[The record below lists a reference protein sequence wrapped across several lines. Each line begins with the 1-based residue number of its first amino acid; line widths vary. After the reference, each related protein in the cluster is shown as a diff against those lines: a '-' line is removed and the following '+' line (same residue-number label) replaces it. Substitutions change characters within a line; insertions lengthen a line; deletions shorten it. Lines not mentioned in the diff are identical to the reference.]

1 LFTRLLTPDPSRR
14 VAHPA
19 AQRAD
24 FPIFAAP
31 TAALTR
37 KKVNRSMVT
46 TLIAK
51 GKDQGYLLS
60 DDIIAAFPNAEEQVD
75 GLDDFYSSLVAEGI
89 EVLDQAPAPAKAQA
103 KPREAAPTA
112 AERAEAAEA
121 LAAGVGDSV
130 RLYLQ
135 EIGETD
141 LLTMQE
147 EVWLAKRMDRGKKAE
162 QGLLDPLLSA
172 ADRAA
177 LDADKLDG
185 ELARS
190 HLIQANLRLVV
201 SVAKKYVGRGLS
213 FLDLI
218 QEGNIGLMKATDK
231 FDYTRGFKFST
242 YATWWIRQAITRAIS
257 DQSRT
262 IRLPVHVGETINR
275 VKKTGHRLQQIL
287 EREPTQEEIARAM
300 DISDDKVRQV
310 LDVSRHPVS
319 LEAPVGQDGD
329 AFLGDFIEDET
340 MPQPLELASQELLKS
355 QIGDALEKLTERE
368 RKIIV
373 LRFGLEDGRFRT
385 LEEVGREFGITR
397 ERIRQIEAKA
407 LRKLRHPS
415 YSRKLRGYLE

>member
-1 LFTRLLTPDPSRR
+1 M
-14 VAHPA
+14 VA
-19 AQRAD
+19 
-24 FPIFAAP
+24 
-31 TAALTR
+31 
-37 KKVNRSMVT
+37 S
-46 TLIAK
+46 LIAK
-51 GKDQGYLLS
+51 GKSQGFLLS
-60 DDIIAAFPNAEEQVD
+60 DEVLAAFPRIEDDIPSVD
-75 GLDDFYSSLVAEGI
+75 EFWSSLL
-89 EVLDQAPAPAKAQA
+89 EVGVDVVDQP
-103 KPREAAPTA
+103 PTA
-112 AERAEAAEA
+112 ADDASTPRDQFTRPRLASQQQVEHVNALVPHVEPREEAADA
-121 LAAGVGDSV
+121 LSQGAADSV

-147 EVWLAKRMDRGKKAE
+147 EVWLAKRMER
-162 QGLLDPLLSA
+162 GLLASQRIALSQYESQEELLELIEDREDG
-172 ADRAA
+172 DRARA
-177 LDADKLDG
+177 
-185 ELARS
+185 

-231 FDYTRGFKFST
+231 FDYKRGYKFST

-275 VKKTGHRLQQIL
+275 VKKTAHRLQQVF
-287 EREPTQEEIARAM
+287 EREPSHEEVARAM
-300 DISDDKVRQV
+300 DVPIAKVRQV
-310 LDVSRHPVS
+310 LDVSRLPVS
-319 LEAPVGQDGD
+319 LEAPVGIDGD
-329 AFLGDFIEDET
+329 AFLGDFIEDDS
-340 MPQPLELASQELLKS
+340 MPQPLEVASQQLLRG
-355 QIGDALEKLTERE
+355 QISDALDKLTDRE
-368 RKIIV
+368 RRIIV
-373 LRFGLEDGRFRT
+373 LRFGLQDGRFRT

>member
-1 LFTRLLTPDPSRR
+1 
-14 VAHPA
+14 
-19 AQRAD
+19 
-24 FPIFAAP
+24 
-31 TAALTR
+31 
-37 KKVNRSMVT
+37 MVT
-46 TLIAK
+46 EAMVTNLIDK
-51 GKDQGYLLS
+51 GRDQGYILS
-60 DDIIAAFPNAEEQVD
+60 DDVVAAFPNAEEQ
-75 GLDDFYSSLVAEGI
+75 LEILEEFYSSLVAEGI
-89 EVLDQAPAPAKAQA
+89 EVLDQAPL
-103 KPREAAPTA
+103 KPVARPRDPF
-112 AERAEAAEA
+112 AERAADRAVHAED
-121 LAAGVGDSV
+121 LASGVGDSV

-135 EIGETD
+135 EIGDTD

-147 EVWLAKRMDRGKKAE
+147 EVWLAKRMERGKLAE
-162 QGLLDPLLSA
+162 GRLA
-172 ADRAA
+172 AEGTTLTLVERDEM
-177 LDADKLDG
+177 LADKLDG
-185 ELARS
+185 DAART

-231 FDYTRGFKFST
+231 FDHKRGFKFST

-300 DISDDKVRQV
+300 DISDEKVRQV

-329 AFLGDFIEDET
+329 AFLGDFIEDQT
-340 MPQPLELASQELLKS
+340 MPAPLELASQHLLKS
-355 QIGDALEKLTERE
+355 QIADALSKLTERE

-407 LRKLRHPS
+407 LRKLRHPT
-415 YSRKLRGYLE
+415 YSRKLRGYLD

>member
-1 LFTRLLTPDPSRR
+1 M
-14 VAHPA
+14 VA
-19 AQRAD
+19 
-24 FPIFAAP
+24 
-31 TAALTR
+31 
-37 KKVNRSMVT
+37 S
-46 TLIAK
+46 LIAK
-51 GKDQGYLLS
+51 AKDQGFVLS
-60 DDIIAAFPNAEEQVD
+60 DDIVALFPNAEDQVER
-75 GLDDFYSSLVAEGI
+75 LDELYTSLVAEGI
-89 EVLDQAPAPAKAQA
+89 EVLDQAPARTSRGLDRLPDTRVEVETVEVEQV
-103 KPREAAPTA
+103 EVDVT
-112 AERAEAAEA
+112 
-121 LAAGVGDSV
+121 AGVADSV

-135 EIGETD
+135 EIGMTD

-147 EVWLAKRMDRGKKAE
+147 EVWLAKRMDRGRQAE
-162 QGLLDPLLSA
+162 ARLALGNLGSDER
-172 ADRAA
+172 RA
-177 LDADKLDG
+177 LEDDKRDG
-185 ELARS
+185 EAARA

-275 VKKTGHRLQQIL
+275 VKKTSHRLQQIL

-300 DISDDKVRQV
+300 DITDDKVRQV
-310 LDVSRHPVS
+310 LDVARHPVS
-319 LEAPVGQDGD
+319 LEAPVGNEGD
-329 AFLGDFIEDET
+329 AFLGDFIEDES
-340 MPQPLELASQELLKS
+340 MPAPIEIAAQQLLKA
-355 QIGDALEKLTERE
+355 QISDALSKLTERE
-368 RKIIV
+368 RKIIL
-373 LRFGLEDGRFRT
+373 LRFGLEDGKFRT

-415 YSRKLRGYLE
+415 YSRKLRGYLD

>member
-1 LFTRLLTPDPSRR
+1 MDTS
-14 VAHPA
+14 
-19 AQRAD
+19 
-24 FPIFAAP
+24 
-31 TAALTR
+31 
-37 KKVNRSMVT
+37 
-46 TLIAK
+46 LIEK

-60 DDIIAAFPNAEEQVD
+60 DDITAAFPNAEEQMD
-75 GLDDFYSSLVAEGI
+75 TLEEFYSALVAQGI
-89 EVLDQAPAPAKAQA
+89 DVLDQVPEVEAVPER
-103 KPREAAPTA
+103 PRPTP
-112 AERAEAAEA
+112 EHSHSRPVPDDTYST
-121 LAAGVGDSV
+121 GVGDSV

-147 EVWLAKRMDRGKKAE
+147 EVWLSTRMERGKLAE
-162 QGLLDPLLSA
+162 HRLGDALTDA
-172 ADRAA
+172 ADRYG
-177 LDADKLDG
+177 LEADKQDG
-185 ELARS
+185 DAARA

-231 FDYTRGFKFST
+231 FDYHRGFKFST

-275 VKKTGHRLQQIL
+275 VKKTSHRLQQIL
-287 EREPTQEEIARAM
+287 EREPSQEEIARAM
-300 DISDDKVRQV
+300 DISDEKVRQV
-310 LDVSRHPVS
+310 LDVARHPVS
-319 LEAPVGQDGD
+319 LEAPVGSEGD

-340 MPQPLELASQELLKS
+340 MPAPLELASQQLLKA
-355 QIGDALEKLTERE
+355 QIGDALDKLSERE
-368 RKIIV
+368 RRIIV
-373 LRFGLEDGRFRT
+373 LRYGLDDGRFRT
-385 LEEVGREFGITR
+385 LEEVGRDFGITR

-415 YSRKLRGYLE
+415 SSRQLRGYLD

>member
-1 LFTRLLTPDPSRR
+1 MDTS
-14 VAHPA
+14 
-19 AQRAD
+19 
-24 FPIFAAP
+24 
-31 TAALTR
+31 
-37 KKVNRSMVT
+37 
-46 TLIAK
+46 LIEK

-60 DDIIAAFPNAEEQVD
+60 DDIIAAFPNAEEQMD
-75 GLDDFYSSLVAEGI
+75 TLEEFYSALVAQGI
-89 EVLDQAPAPAKAQA
+89 DVLDQQPVVEPE
-103 KPREAAPTA
+103 PVRPRREAHTTVKPAIDDTYA
-112 AERAEAAEA
+112 T
-121 LAAGVGDSV
+121 GVGDSV

-135 EIGETD
+135 EIGETN
-141 LLTMQE
+141 LLNMQE
-147 EVWLAKRMDRGKKAE
+147 EVWLSTRMERGKLAE
-162 QGLLDPLLSA
+162 QRLADPKTDPAEFYGLE
-172 ADRAA
+172 
-177 LDADKLDG
+177 ADKQDG
-185 ELARS
+185 DAARA

-231 FDYTRGFKFST
+231 FDYHRGFKFST

-275 VKKTGHRLQQIL
+275 VKKTSHRLQQIL

-310 LDVSRHPVS
+310 LDVARHPVS
-319 LEAPVGQDGD
+319 LEAPVGSEGD

-340 MPQPLELASQELLKS
+340 MPAPLELASQQLLKA
-355 QIGDALEKLTERE
+355 QIGDALDKLSERE
-368 RKIIV
+368 RRIIV
-373 LRFGLEDGRFRT
+373 LRYGLDDGRFRT
-385 LEEVGREFGITR
+385 LEEVGRDFGITR

-415 YSRKLRGYLE
+415 SSTQLRGYLD

>member
-1 LFTRLLTPDPSRR
+1 
-14 VAHPA
+14 
-19 AQRAD
+19 
-24 FPIFAAP
+24 
-31 TAALTR
+31 
-37 KKVNRSMVT
+37 MVT

-51 GKDQGYLLS
+51 GKNQGFLLS
-60 DDIIAAFPNAEEQVD
+60 DEIIAAFPDPEEHLER
-75 GLDDFYSSLVAEGI
+75 LDEFYSSLVAEGI
-89 EVLDQAPAPAKAQA
+89 EVLDQAPVKPVAAASSTAKV
-103 KPREAAPTA
+103 RDHA
-112 AERAEAAEA
+112 AERAEHDEA
-121 LAAGVGDSV
+121 IAVGVSDSV

-141 LLTMQE
+141 LLTMAE
-147 EVWLAKRMDRGKKAE
+147 EVWLAKRMDRGKQAE
-162 QGLLDPLLSA
+162 QRLLLDLCSLEDRESLE
-172 ADRAA
+172 ADR
-177 LDADKLDG
+177 LDG
-185 ELARS
+185 DRARA

-287 EREPTQEEIARAM
+287 EREPTQEEIARVM
-300 DISDDKVRQV
+300 DITDEKVRQV
-310 LDVSRHPVS
+310 LDVARHPVS

-329 AFLGDFIEDET
+329 AFLGDFIEDESL
-340 MPQPLELASQELLKS
+340 PAPLELASQQLLKA
-355 QIGDALEKLTERE
+355 QIGDALNKLTERE
-368 RKIIV
+368 RKIIL

>member
-1 LFTRLLTPDPSRR
+1 
-14 VAHPA
+14 
-19 AQRAD
+19 
-24 FPIFAAP
+24 
-31 TAALTR
+31 
-37 KKVNRSMVT
+37 MVT
-46 TLIAK
+46 TLLSK

-60 DDIIAAFPNAEEQVD
+60 DDIIAYFPNPEEQVET
-75 GLDDFYSSLVAEGI
+75 LDDLYTWLLAEGI
-89 EVLDQAPAPAKAQA
+89 EVLDQAPPRPAP
-103 KPREAAPTA
+103 KPLDAVAPERPEATEP
-112 AERAEAAEA
+112 
-121 LAAGVGDSV
+121 LSVGVSDSV

-141 LLTMQE
+141 LLTMAE
-147 EVWLAKRMDRGKKAE
+147 EVWLAKRMQRGKLAE
-162 QGLLDPLLSA
+162 QHLQTLGLT
-172 ADRAA
+172 ADEVAEME
-177 LDADKLDG
+177 ADKLDG
-185 ELARS
+185 ERARA

-319 LEAPVGQDGD
+319 LEAPVGQEGD
-329 AFLGDFIEDET
+329 AFLGDFIEDES
-340 MPQPLELASQELLKS
+340 MPQPIELASQQLLKS
-355 QIGDALEKLTERE
+355 QISDALNKLTDRE

>member
-1 LFTRLLTPDPSRR
+1 M
-14 VAHPA
+14 VA
-19 AQRAD
+19 
-24 FPIFAAP
+24 
-31 TAALTR
+31 
-37 KKVNRSMVT
+37 S
-46 TLIAK
+46 LIAK
-51 GKDQGYLLS
+51 GKSQGFLLS
-60 DDIIAAFPNAEEQVD
+60 DEVLAAFPRIEDDIPSVD
-75 GLDDFYSSLVAEGI
+75 EFWSSLL
-89 EVLDQAPAPAKAQA
+89 EVGVDVVDQP
-103 KPREAAPTA
+103 PTA
-112 AERAEAAEA
+112 ADAPSPLRDQFTRPRPAAHPSDEPVNALVPHVEQREEAVDT
-121 LAAGVGDSV
+121 LSQGAADSV

-147 EVWLAKRMDRGKKAE
+147 EVWLAKRMER
-162 QGLLDPLLSA
+162 GLLASQRIALSQYESQEELLELVEDREDG
-172 ADRAA
+172 DRARA
-177 LDADKLDG
+177 
-185 ELARS
+185 

-231 FDYTRGFKFST
+231 FDYKRGYKFST

-275 VKKTGHRLQQIL
+275 VKKTAHRLQQVF
-287 EREPTQEEIARAM
+287 EREPSHEEVARAM
-300 DISDDKVRQV
+300 DVPIAKVRQV
-310 LDVSRHPVS
+310 LDVSRLPVS
-319 LEAPVGQDGD
+319 LEAPVGIDGD
-329 AFLGDFIEDET
+329 AFLGDFIEDDS
-340 MPQPLELASQELLKS
+340 MPQPLEVASQQLLRG
-355 QIGDALEKLTERE
+355 QISDALDKLTDRE
-368 RKIIV
+368 RRIIV
-373 LRFGLEDGRFRT
+373 LRFGLQDGRFRT

>member
-1 LFTRLLTPDPSRR
+1 
-14 VAHPA
+14 V
-19 AQRAD
+19 
-24 FPIFAAP
+24 
-31 TAALTR
+31 
-37 KKVNRSMVT
+37 VNNAMVSS
-46 TLIAK
+46 LIAK
-51 GKDQGYLLS
+51 GKTQGYLLS
-60 DDIIAAFPNAEEQVD
+60 DEIVAAFPNAEEHLD
-75 GLDDFYSSLVAEGI
+75 GLEDFYTSLIAEGI
-89 EVLDQAPAPAKAQA
+89 EVLDQAPAPGVAPPADIKDA
-103 KPREAAPTA
+103 PRDLPAPVI
-112 AERAEAAEA
+112 ERAPERIAPGEDYSS
-121 LAAGVGDSV
+121 GVGDSV

-147 EVWLAKRMDRGKKAE
+147 EVWLAKRMERGKIAE
-162 QGLLDPLLSA
+162 GKLDDLNLSRE
-172 ADRAA
+172 DRVTWE
-177 LDADKLDG
+177 ADKADG
-185 ELARS
+185 DAARA

-231 FDYTRGFKFST
+231 FDYQRGYKFST

-300 DISDDKVRQV
+300 DVPDDKVRQV

-355 QIGDALEKLTERE
+355 QISDALEKLTERE